1 MHLKLIRYLCCPME
15 TLKTSQQIV
24 VTLDAG
30 GTNFVFGAMA
40 DGRPIGQSITKSSQ
54 AHDLDLC
61 LNTLVSGFTEIIESL
76 PEPPIAISFAFPGPA
91 DYRNGVIGGYLP
103 NFPSFRDG
111 VALGPMLEQRFGIP
125 VYINNDADLF
135 AYGEA
140 AGGALPRIN
149 KMLEEAGSAKRYRN
163 LLGYTFGTGFGFGFV
178 MDGKLNLG
186 DNSCVE
192 TFCLKHRDYPQY
204 IVEDGVA
211 IRAVKRVYRKLSGD
225 KRELEPRDIFN
236 IAEGT
241 AEGNA
246 EAAKESFATLGRVAG
261 DAMATAV
268 TLMDGIIVIG
278 GGLTG
283 ASKYFMPA
291 LLEEMRAEIATMSG
305 DKLNRVQMRVYNLD
319 DKTEFEEFARGNS
332 TKIKVYGS
340 DHEVD
345 YDPVKRIG
353 VTLSDIGAS
362 NAVSL
367 GAYLYAVNN
376 K

>member
-1 MHLKLIRYLCCPME
+1 MKQLTNSEK
-15 TLKTSQQIV
+15 IV

-30 GTNFVFGAMA
+30 GTNFVFGAMC
-40 DGRPIGQSITKSSQ
+40 DGKPIGQSLTLPSS

-61 LNTLVSGFTEIIESL
+61 LNTLISGFEQVINSL
-76 PEPPIAISFAFPGPA
+76 PERPVAISFAFPGPA

-111 VALGPMLEQRFGIP
+111 VALGPMLEHKFGIP
-125 VYINNDADLF
+125 VFINNDADLF

-140 AGGALPRIN
+140 MGGALPRIN
-149 KMLEEAGSAKRYRN
+149 RRLEECGSEKRYRN
-163 LLGYTFGTGFGFGFV
+163 MLGYTFGTGFGFGFV

-192 TFCLKHRDYPQY
+192 TFCLKHSLHPEY

-211 IRAVKRVYRKLSGD
+211 IRAVKRVYRELTEDS
-225 KRELEPRDIFN
+225 RELEPKDIFD
-236 IAEGT
+236 IAEGKLD
-241 AEGNA
+241 GDA
-246 EAAKESFATLGRVAG
+246 EAAKRAFETLGRVAG

-278 GGLTG
+278 GGLAA

-291 LLEEMRAEIATMSG
+291 LLSEMRSRIRTMSG
-305 DKLNRVQMRVYNLD
+305 DELNRVQMNVYNLD
-319 DKTEFEEFARGNS
+319 DNTEFKKFASGSS
-332 TKIKVYGS
+332 TKIKVYGT
-340 DHEVD
+340 DKKVV
-345 YDPVKRIG
+345 YDPEKRVGI
-353 VTLSDIGAS
+353 TISDIGAS

-367 GAYLYAVNN
+367 GAYLYAIDNI
-376 K
+376 

>member
-1 MHLKLIRYLCCPME
+1 MR
-15 TLKTSQQIV
+15 TLDTSKQIV

-30 GTNFVFGAMA
+30 GTNFVFGAMSE
-40 DGRPIGQSITKSSQ
+40 GKPLGQSITKPSQ

-61 LNTLVSGFTEIIESL
+61 LATLIAGFSEIIDSL
-76 PEPPIAISFAFPGPA
+76 PEPPVAISFAFPGPA

-111 VALGPMLEQRFGIP
+111 VALGPMLEERFGIP

-192 TFCLKHRDYPQY
+192 TFCLKHRDFPEY

-211 IRAVKRVYRKLSGD
+211 IRAVKRVYRELSGD
-225 KRELEPRDIFN
+225 ERELQPKDIFD

-241 AEGNA
+241 AEGNT

-261 DAMATAV
+261 DAMATAA

-291 LLEEMRAEIATMSG
+291 LLEEMRAKIKTMSG

-319 DKTEFEEFARGNS
+319 DKAEFEEFARGNS

-340 DHEVD
+340 NREVD
-345 YDPVKRIG
+345 YDPIKRIG

-367 GAYLYAVNN
+367 GAYLYAIDNN
-376 K
+376 R